1 MQKQIL
7 SELKEL
13 RLLISKLIGSSD
25 LPENE
30 QFSPQMLE
38 KAAKEFKKLSIARGE
53 WITKSELY
61 KYFKQAHYGSG
72 KFIRDKF
79 GFANY
84 FKQGKT
90 CFYNKTDI
98 VVPVNFVSISGNV

>member
-38 KAAKEFKKLSIARGE
+38 KAAKEFKKLSIARENGLLKVSFTS
-53 WITKSELY
+53 ILRRLIM
-61 KYFKQAHYGSG
+61 A
-72 KFIRDKF
+72 
-79 GFANY
+79 
-84 FKQGKT
+84 
-90 CFYNKTDI
+90 
-98 VVPVNFVSISGNV
+98 PVNSSGTNLASLIILNRVKLVFITRPIL